1 MPESDS
7 KEMTD
12 KVIVNVDPG
21 ACRLH
26 SKVIGW
32 IDDDGKL
39 RVHITSDCKSVV
51 ELGKRLHPLDVMEV
65 FRMPYSENSV
75 YVEAGKTL
83 KHSTCAVPLAVLKC
97 LEAAGG
103 MAVKKD
109 VHLTF
114 QSTILR

>member
-7 KEMTD
+7 VGMD
-12 KVIVNVDPG
+12 NRVIVNVDPG

-26 SKVIGW
+26 SQVTGW
-32 IDDDGKL
+32 TDDDGML
-39 RVHITSDCKSVV
+39 RVQVTSECKHVV
-51 ELGKRLHPLDVMEV
+51 EFGKRLPPMDVMDV
-65 FRMPYSENSV
+65 LRMPYCENTV
-75 YVEAGKTL
+75 CIEGGKAL

-103 MAVKKD
+103 MGVKKD

-114 QSTILR
+114 QS

>member
-1 MPESDS
+1 MDVN
-7 KEMTD
+7 D

-26 SKVIGW
+26 SQVIGW

-39 RVHITSDCKSVV
+39 RVHITSDCKSVM
-51 ELGKRLHPLDVMEV
+51 EFGKRLHPLEVMEV
-65 FRMPYSENSV
+65 LRMPYSENCI
-75 YVEAGKTL
+75 YVEGGKIL
-83 KHSTCAVPLAVLKC
+83 KHSTCAIPLAVLKC
-97 LEAAGG
+97 LEAVGG

-114 QSTILR
+114 QLTFPS

>member
-1 MPESDS
+1 MPETDL
-7 KEMTD
+7 MDMRD
-12 KVIVNVDPG
+12 KVIVDVAPG

-26 SKVIGW
+26 SQVIGW

-39 RVHITSDCKSVV
+39 RVHITSDCKMVV
-51 ELGKRLHPLDVMEV
+51 EFGKRLQPMDIMEV
-65 FRMPYSENSV
+65 LRMPFIENAV
-75 YVEAGKTL
+75 YLEGGKTL

-114 QSTILR
+114 QSTVSR